1 MTTKQYLTE
10 DVGDAIRRL
19 ERDDTV
25 AYIFPGQGSQYVG
38 MAKDVAESSSSARR
52 IFDIA
57 DEILEFALSAL
68 CFEGPEDELRATSNA
83 QPAILTAS
91 LGILAAALETGA
103 LQRCPAFMAG
113 HSLGQYTALVAAGSL
128 RFEDALR
135 LVRERGLLMEEA
147 GRERPG
153 TMAAIV
159 GLDEATVTGI
169 CGESGAEACNYNLE
183 SQMVVGGEPDA
194 VERARKLARERGGKG
209 LPIKVSG
216 AFHTS
221 LMRPA
226 AEKLRAVLAGTSV
239 AEPMNPVISNVT
251 GEPVGS
257 GDEML
262 SDLADQIVSPV
273 RWHQS
278 INLML
283 SRGTKT
289 FIEIG
294 PGEVLTTMLKRHS
307 ADFETTTLNSAEA
320 IRRPANV

>member
-1 MTTKQYLTE
+1 MTTKQDLIE
-10 DVGDAIRRL
+10 DVGDAIRLL
-19 ERDDTV
+19 EPDDTL

-38 MAKDVAESSSSARR
+38 MVKDVAASSSSARR
-52 IFDIA
+52 IFDDA
-57 DEILEFALSAL
+57 DEILRFGLTAL
-68 CFEGPEDELRATSNA
+68 CFEGPEDELRLTSNA

-91 LGILAAALETGA
+91 LAMLAAALEAGA
-103 LQRCPAFMAG
+103 LRGRPAFMAG

-128 RFEDALR
+128 KFEDALR
-135 LVRERGLLMEEA
+135 LVRERGLLMERA

-159 GLDEATVTGI
+159 GLDEATVAGI
-169 CGESGAEACNYNLE
+169 CEESGAEACNYNLE
-183 SQMVVGGEPDA
+183 SQMVVGGEPEA
-194 VERARKLARERGGKG
+194 VERARRLAKERGGKG

-226 AEKLRAVLAGTSV
+226 AEGLRAVLAGTAIAAPVS
-239 AEPMNPVISNVT
+239 PVISNVT

-257 GDEML
+257 GDETL
-262 SDLADQIVSPV
+262 NDLADQIISPV

-289 FIEIG
+289 FVEIG
-294 PGEVLTTMLKRHS
+294 PGRVLTTMLKRHP
-307 ADFETTTLNSAEA
+307 ADFETITLNSFESIA
-320 IRRPANV
+320 RPASV